1 MEITRLPATRVTA
14 EARDCSPTGE
24 ANDGGTGAGW
34 PDDESR
40 PSHTKI
46 TGGGLGVVQGEALDS
61 EVVGIIGGQAGD
73 GAGGRGGEV
82 ESVGGVG
89 GTVPVSGGLITGVEG
104 GDAGEAILEL
114 HPGAV
119 GMTGPGP
126 RERDKGA
133 SRQGGEVSGVV
144 SSGTGVPL
152 QQAVAKEE
160 LYDALK
166 CVPPHVQLYMQD
178 ARGTLHDRIVE
189 MLRME
194 VPITVANCREVGFT
208 EDDLREVGFTGE
220 DLASAKFIVETQ
232 TFESDPVRYTW
243 SKVAQQVAADDEGV
257 GGRLSGLEEK
267 KNKQR

>member
-24 ANDGGTGAGW
+24 ANDGGTGAEW

-152 QQAVAKEE
+152 QVSTASRRSRR
-160 LYDALK
+160 LK
-166 CVPPHVQLYMQD
+166 TAD
-178 ARGTLHDRIVE
+178 
-189 MLRME
+189 
-194 VPITVANCREVGFT
+194 GFST
-208 EDDLREVGFTGE
+208 NR
-220 DLASAKFIVETQ
+220 S
-232 TFESDPVRYTW
+232 
-243 SKVAQQVAADDEGV
+243 
-257 GGRLSGLEEK
+257 GRLLSIRDAFSGQQTYTL
-267 KNKQR
+267 

>member
-24 ANDGGTGAGW
+24 ANDGGTGAEW

-46 TGGGLGVVQGEALDS
+46 TGGGLGVVPGEALDS

-104 GDAGEAILEL
+104 GDAREAILEL

-152 QQAVAKEE
+152 HYPDPALIILSRIIEVLLGVLKKEG
-160 LYDALK
+160 Y
-166 CVPPHVQLYMQD
+166 
-178 ARGTLHDRIVE
+178 
-189 MLRME
+189 
-194 VPITVANCREVGFT
+194 N
-208 EDDLREVGFTGE
+208 
-220 DLASAKFIVETQ
+220 
-232 TFESDPVRYTW
+232 
-243 SKVAQQVAADDEGV
+243 
-257 GGRLSGLEEK
+257 
-267 KNKQR
+267 

>member
-1 MEITRLPATRVTA
+1 MRVTA
-14 EARDCSPTGE
+14 APDSPSGSTVH
-24 ANDGGTGAGW
+24 DGGTGAEW

-46 TGGGLGVVQGEALDS
+46 AEGDQRVVQGGALDS
-61 EVVGIIGGQAGD
+61 GVVEIIGGQTGD

-178 ARGTLHDRIVE
+178 ARGTLHDRIME
-189 MLRME
+189 MLR
-194 VPITVANCREVGFT
+194 
-208 EDDLREVGFTGE
+208 
-220 DLASAKFIVETQ
+220 
-232 TFESDPVRYTW
+232 
-243 SKVAQQVAADDEGV
+243 
-257 GGRLSGLEEK
+257 
-267 KNKQR
+267 